1 MYIWG
6 TGLILAVIPELHSG
20 CEGLMLRDGE
30 DQQETLP
37 TAEIVVSD
45 GSVVLLASC
54 VKNVNL
60 DLLPIQNYLF
70 PVAVCLGGLI
80 VLHKLRIEKR
90 DIAKYFYS
98 EV

>member
-1 MYIWG
+1 MHISG

-20 CEGLMLRDGE
+20 REGLVLRDGE

-45 GSVVLLASC
+45 GSIVLLASC

-80 VLHKLRIEKR
+80 VLHKLRIKKR
-90 DIAKYFYS
+90 DIAKYF
-98 EV
+98 